1 MSGILFVVA
10 TPIGNLDDLSGRA
23 LRVLREAAVIAAE
36 DTRRTA
42 KLLSHY
48 GITTPTTSLHEHNEE
63 RKSQA
68 LVARVSHGETVALV
82 SDAGTPGISD
92 PGRRLVLAA
101 QEAGLTVTPIP
112 GPSAVVTALSASGM
126 SADNF
131 VFLGFPPTRSKD
143 RNEWLETLATA
154 RRTVVF
160 FEAPHRIRATLEAIR
175 LRVGDVRLFLA
186 RELTKMHETLVIGP
200 ISKVIEQ
207 LGEPVGEY
215 TGVVEI
221 GQITEQSKPEP
232 PSDHELVI
240 EFGLLTE
247 HSKSSRRRVLAEM
260 GRRHGLSP
268 NAIYRAI
275 ERAKKLAI
283 QPK

>member
-10 TPIGNLDDLSGRA
+10 TPIGNLDDLCGRA
-23 LRVLREAAVIAAE
+23 LRVLREATVIAAE

-143 RNEWLETLATA
+143 RNEWLEALATA

-160 FEAPHRIRATLEAIR
+160 FEAPHRIRATLAAIR

-186 RELTKMHETLVIGP
+186 RELTKVHETLAVGP
-200 ISKVIEQ
+200 ITRVIEQ

-215 TGVVEI
+215 TGVIEI
-221 GQITEQSKPEP
+221 GQTTEQSRPEP
-232 PSDHELVI
+232 PSDQDLVI

-268 NAIYRAI
+268 NAIYMAI
-275 ERAKKLAI
+275 ERAKKSGI